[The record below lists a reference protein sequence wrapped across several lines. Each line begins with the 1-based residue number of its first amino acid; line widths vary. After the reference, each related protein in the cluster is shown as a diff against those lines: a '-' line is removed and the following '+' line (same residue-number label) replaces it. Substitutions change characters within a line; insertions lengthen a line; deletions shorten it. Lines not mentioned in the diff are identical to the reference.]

1 MTKKD
6 ISTTI
11 EVLRQADYGSHYLI
25 IYPGLTVLRQIYSRY
40 IKTQLEE
47 NNELIFVI
55 PYYETT
61 DKVRYILNEKIN
73 DNNNDSSSSSIIY
86 VDVRK
91 YEKEGS
97 LVIIDSVRAYFKS
110 KIGLESFIQKLVK
123 QAESLGKSAV
133 SVIADSG
140 SFSLFGIMDKLI
152 EYELSL
158 PSKYDIALKRFCI
171 CNQKDFDRF
180 TEEQKQMLLRHHGN
194 TLFVTSL

>member
-73 DNNNDSSSSSIIY
+73 DNNNDSSSSIIY

-194 TLFVTSL
+194 TLFVTSP

>member
-1 MTKKD
+1 MAKSD
-6 ISTTI
+6 ISTAI
-11 EVLRQADYGSHYLI
+11 EVLRQADSGSHYLI
-25 IYPGLTVLRQIYSRY
+25 IYPSLTALRQIYSQY

-73 DNNNDSSSSSIIY
+73 DNNNNSSSMIN

-123 QAESLGKSAV
+123 QAEGLGKSAV
-133 SVIADSG
+133 SVITDSG

-180 TEEQKQMLLRHHGN
+180 TEEQKQMLSRHHGN
-194 TLFVTSL
+194 TLFVTSP

>member
-1 MTKKD
+1 MTKRD
-6 ISTTI
+6 INTAI
-11 EVLRQADYGSHYLI
+11 ELLRQADYGSHYLI
-25 IYPGLTVLRQIYSRY
+25 IYPGLTALRQIYSLY
-40 IKTQLEE
+40 IKNQLEE

-73 DNNNDSSSSSIIY
+73 DNNNSMIN

-110 KIGLESFIQKLVK
+110 NIALESFIQKLVK

-133 SVIADSG
+133 SVITDSG
-140 SFSLFGIMDKLI
+140 CFSLFGI
-152 EYELSL
+152 
-158 PSKYDIALKRFCI
+158 
-171 CNQKDFDRF
+171 
-180 TEEQKQMLLRHHGN
+180 
-194 TLFVTSL
+194 

>member
-6 ISTTI
+6 ISTSL

-25 IYPGLTVLRQIYSRY
+25 IYPSLTVLRQIYSRF

-61 DKVRYILNEKIN
+61 DKVRYILNEKTN
-73 DNNNDSSSSSIIY
+73 YNNNNSSSSMIN

-91 YEKEGS
+91 YQKEGS

-110 KIGLESFIQKLVK
+110 NIALESFIQKLVK

-133 SVIADSG
+133 SVIADPG

>member
-1 MTKKD
+1 MTKRD
-6 ISTTI
+6 ISTAI
-11 EVLRQADYGSHYLI
+11 EALRQADYGSHYLI

-73 DNNNDSSSSSIIY
+73 DNNNDSSSSIIY

-110 KIGLESFIQKLVK
+110 KVGLESFIQKLVK

-133 SVIADSG
+133 SVITDPG
-140 SFSLFGIMDKLI
+140 SFSLFGIRDKLI

-194 TLFVTSL
+194 TLFVTSP